1 MLLAA
6 SYVLTS
12 EHYEVQHETR
22 ELFCIEHA
30 IDQHNQFLWVY
41 FLLNRARLQ
50 CSGLPAERIAT
61 ARLNFFWGVAALV
74 YEVAKHTMSR
84 NLHAMGLYLLATVGL
99 TNVWL
104 LLYILHFWRFGETK
118 PIIAVKVRSCEKT
131 TGHVSVQISI
141 VTVLR
146 KRGA

>member
-30 IDQHNQFLWVY
+30 IDQHNQFIWVY
-41 FLLNRARLQ
+41 FFAEYSEIAVL
-50 CSGLPAERIAT
+50 LPAERIAT

-104 LLYILHFWRFGETK
+104 LLYIVHFWRFGETK
-118 PIIAVKVRSCEKT
+118 PIAVKVRSCEKT

>member
-30 IDQHNQFLWVY
+30 IDQHNQFIWVY
-41 FLLNRARLQ
+41 FFAEYSEIAVL
-50 CSGLPAERIAT
+50 LPAERIAT

-104 LLYILHFWRFGETK
+104 LLYIVHFWRFGETK